1 MIIQVYRIYI
11 AFVSNVLGGWEL
23 SHTSPTMAWRSI
35 ILLAAAMTD
44 GVASKQ
50 HRAFGAY
57 QVTQPGCLAA

>member
-44 GVASKQ
+44 GVANNTEPLVYVKYLS
-50 HRAFGAY
+50 H
-57 QVTQPGCLAA
+57 GCLAA